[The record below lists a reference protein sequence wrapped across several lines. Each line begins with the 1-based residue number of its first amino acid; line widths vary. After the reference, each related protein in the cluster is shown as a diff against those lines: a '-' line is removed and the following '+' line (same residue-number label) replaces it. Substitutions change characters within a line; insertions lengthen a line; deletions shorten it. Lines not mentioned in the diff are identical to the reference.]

1 MRKWA
6 QTECSSRIELIG
18 KELYRIFPKPINK
31 YTVPK
36 ERSIFMRVE
45 FNNCN
50 NIDHG
55 EITIETGR
63 LNIKYAINGTGKS
76 TIAHALEYTS
86 TPDKL
91 TSLTPY
97 KYSGETPIAEPH
109 RPSVICSESI
119 DSVAIF
125 NDSYVNQYLF
135 QPNDLLANS
144 FEILIKTADYD
155 AQMEQIQNHMIS
167 IQETFQNN
175 PELDE
180 LIKELSAFIA
190 GFGKAQSGYSKTGSI
205 GKGIAKGNK
214 IEHIPTQL
222 TAYTPFIQSE
232 ENVSWLSWQSK
243 GEAFLDTADVCPFC
257 AAALPAQQKNIV
269 RQVATEYDSKYVAE
283 LQKMIGVFQSLSDYF
298 TDEDNNNI
306 NQMATSASELTT
318 TQINYLKEIKEQV
331 NVLWQQLMKI
341 RSFSYVTLKNV
352 DAVVTALSRE
362 KIDLQL
368 LSHINT
374 EYTYSRISPLNEA
387 LDRVIEHAGQ
397 LQGAIR
403 IQSAN
408 VRRTIA
414 DHTTNINNFLES
426 AGYKYNVS
434 IVENPEDGTYKLV
447 LMSND
452 ATAVVSDVKSHLSYG
467 ERNAFALV
475 LFMYQTLRDKPD
487 LMILDDPI
495 SSFDNNKKYAIMEM
509 LFQGQGTLQG
519 KNVIMLTHD
528 FDPVVDLIH
537 TSSIRCRFNPTP
549 VASFL
554 CNNNGQLT
562 EKPIAPSDIKSF
574 IEIADLNISGT
585 ADEINKLIYLRR
597 KLEVLGDKR
606 LAWQLLANVFHP
618 NRETPIIQTEGAHRE
633 MTAAEIAAAT
643 TDIAQQIP
651 GFDYARVYA
660 RAHDLSQ
667 MIPLYKTLRSN
678 YERIQLYR
686 IINHGNF
693 SDTVLKKFVD
703 EVYHIE
709 NDNLFQLNPA
719 EYPTIPDYIIQL
731 CNNHV
736 DLMEAELL

>member
-1 MRKWA
+1 
-6 QTECSSRIELIG
+6 
-18 KELYRIFPKPINK
+18 
-31 YTVPK
+31 
-36 ERSIFMRVE
+36 MRVE

-76 TIAHALEYTS
+76 SIAHALEYTS

-97 KYSGETPIAEPH
+97 KYSGETPIAESH

-119 DSVAIF
+119 GSVAIF

-155 AQMEQIQNHMIS
+155 TQMEQIQNHMIS

-487 LMILDDPI
+487 LIILDDPI

-651 GFDYARVYA
+651 GFDYATVYA

-693 SDTVLKKFVD
+693 SDTVFKKFVD

>member
-1 MRKWA
+1 M
-6 QTECSSRIELIG
+6 QIEL
-18 KELYRIFPKPINK
+18 
-31 YTVPK
+31 
-36 ERSIFMRVE
+36 
-45 FNNCN
+45 NNCN

-55 EITIETGR
+55 EITIEAGR

-76 TIAHALEYTS
+76 SIAHALEYAS
-86 TPDKL
+86 IPEKL
-91 TSLTPY
+91 VSLTPY
-97 KYSGETPIAEPH
+97 KYSNETPIAEAH
-109 RPSVICSESI
+109 CPSVVSSDAIG
-119 DSVAIF
+119 SVAIF
-125 NDSYVNQYLF
+125 NDAYVSQYLF

-155 AQMEQIQNHMIS
+155 AQMEQIQDHMVS

-180 LIKELSAFIA
+180 LIGELSAFIA
-190 GFGKAQSGYSKTGSI
+190 GFGKAQSGYSKAGSI

-222 TAYTPFIQSE
+222 SAYTPFIQSE

-243 GEAFLDTADVCPFC
+243 GEAFLNTADVCPYC
-257 AAALPAQQKNIV
+257 ASPLPAQQKDIV
-269 RQVATEYDSKYVAE
+269 RQVATEYDAKYVTE
-283 LQKMIGVFQSLSDYF
+283 LQKMIGVFQSLSSYF
-298 TDEDNNNI
+298 TDEDNRNI
-306 NQMATSASELTT
+306 NQMATSSTELTT

-352 DAVVTALSRE
+352 DAVVAALSRE

-374 EYTYSRISPLNEA
+374 EYTNSKISPLNEA

-403 IQSAN
+403 IQAAN
-408 VRRTIA
+408 VRRTIEG
-414 DHTTNINNFLES
+414 HTTNINSFLES

-447 LMSND
+447 LMSKD

-475 LFMYQTLRDKPD
+475 LFMYQTLRDNPD
-487 LMILDDPI
+487 LIILDDPI

-509 LFQGQGTLQG
+509 LFQGQGTFQG

-537 TSSIRCRFNPTP
+537 TSCIRCRFNPTP

-554 CNNNGQLT
+554 CNSNGQLT
-562 EKPIAPSDIKSF
+562 EKPITPSDIKSF

-597 KLEVLGDKR
+597 KLEVLGDKG

-618 NRETPIIQTEGAHRE
+618 DRETPTVQTEGGHRE
-633 MTAAEIAAAT
+633 MTATEIATAT
-643 TDIAQQIP
+643 ADIAQQIP
-651 GFDYARVYA
+651 GFDYARIYT

-667 MIPLYKTLRSN
+667 MIPLYKTLQSN

-693 SDTVLKKFVD
+693 SDTVFKKFVD